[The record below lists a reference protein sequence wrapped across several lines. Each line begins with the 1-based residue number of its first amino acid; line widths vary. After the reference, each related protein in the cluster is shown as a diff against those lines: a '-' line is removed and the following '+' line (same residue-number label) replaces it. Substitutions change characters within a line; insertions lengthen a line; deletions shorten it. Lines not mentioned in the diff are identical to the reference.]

1 MRIWIFFLDGPRSE
15 WGFDWILTP
24 EHLFF
29 YTMVFF
35 PSYSTFCVF
44 CSELRRRCG
53 ELEREV
59 LDLDRTNRD
68 LLHAADE
75 TRNELSET
83 RKSEDQIKRLE
94 AAMAAEKAEAAQERT
109 RNNTAHGQCR
119 VKFVGVRNS
128 IWNRQGVGYFSEP
141 D

>member
-1 MRIWIFFLDGPRSE
+1 MIGNPIAGEDDGVALDQP
-15 WGFDWILTP
+15 T
-24 EHLFF
+24 
-29 YTMVFF
+29 
-35 PSYSTFCVF
+35 STRV
-44 CSELRRRCG
+44 
-53 ELEREV
+53 EV

>member
-1 MRIWIFFLDGPRSE
+1 M
-15 WGFDWILTP
+15 
-24 EHLFF
+24 
-29 YTMVFF
+29 
-35 PSYSTFCVF
+35 
-44 CSELRRRCG
+44 
-53 ELEREV
+53 